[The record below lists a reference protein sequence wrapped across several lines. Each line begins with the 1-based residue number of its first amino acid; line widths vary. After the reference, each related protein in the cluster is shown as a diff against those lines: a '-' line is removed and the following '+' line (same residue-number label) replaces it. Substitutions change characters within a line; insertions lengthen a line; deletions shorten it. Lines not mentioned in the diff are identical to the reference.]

1 MVVALAAETQTI
13 WWITL
18 GLGAVVA
25 VVVVALLHALLRA
38 VKQVERNVIVLW
50 NTATSVARNTATSWQ
65 LASTGEALDA
75 IKTEAMR
82 HDALLST
89 DGRSRQEP
97 PNRTESWL

>member
-1 MVVALAAETQTI
+1 MVVALAAETKTI

-97 PNRTESWL
+97 LNRTESWS